1 MQKILVK
8 GGVTN
13 MKRMFCILLI
23 LSLVF
28 AMVSCGKD
36 KQPAIESDD
45 LTPTL
50 TADAFLKAL
59 KAQDLEALEQVYEGD
74 VKDFSLAEEIDDPT
88 LLALAEKAMEKMLD
102 FDYTLDNEQINGN
115 NATVDVLFKTYDF
128 EGIFKDLT
136 DGILPNIMDPGIF
149 SKNPEAIEQ
158 EILGTLTENFAEALK
173 NVKKDKDVTVPLKLV
188 KKGGK
193 WMVKDLNKSDDLMF
207 ALSGGIGKF
216 YEGIGKLFG

>member
-1 MQKILVK
+1 
-8 GGVTN
+8 

-28 AMVSCGKD
+28 AMVSCGKE
-36 KQPAIESDD
+36 KQPAVKSDD

-149 SKNPEAIEQ
+149 SKDPQTIER

-188 KKGGK
+188 RKGGK

>member
-1 MQKILVK
+1 
-8 GGVTN
+8 
-13 MKRMFCILLI
+13 MKRLFCIALI

-28 AMVSCGKD
+28 TLVSCGKD
-36 KQPAIESDD
+36 EPVTSSDD

-59 KAQDLEALEQVYEGD
+59 KAKDLASLEQVYEGD
-74 VKDFSLAEEIDDPT
+74 AKDFSLAEEIDDPT
-88 LLALAEKAMEKMLD
+88 LLALADKAMEKMLD
-102 FDYTLDNEQINGN
+102 FDYTLNNEQINGN
-115 NATVDVLFKTYDF
+115 NATMDVLFKTYDF

-149 SKNPEAIEQ
+149 SKDPQTIER

-193 WMVKDLNKSDDLMF
+193 WMVKDLNKTDDFMF

-216 YEGIGKLFG
+216 YETIGKLFG

>member
-1 MQKILVK
+1 
-8 GGVTN
+8 
-13 MKRMFCILLI
+13 MKRLFCIALI
-23 LSLVF
+23 LLLVF
-28 AMVSCGKD
+28 TMVSCGKD
-36 KQPAIESDD
+36 EPVTSSDD

-59 KAQDLEALEQVYEGD
+59 KAKDLASLEQVYEGD
-74 VKDFSLAEEIDDPT
+74 AKDFSLAEEIDDPT
-88 LLALAEKAMEKMLD
+88 LLALADKAMEKMLD

-149 SKNPEAIEQ
+149 SKDPQTIER

-193 WMVKDLNKSDDLMF
+193 WMVKDLNKTDDFMF
-207 ALSGGIGKF
+207 ALSGGISKF
-216 YEGIGKLFG
+216 YESLEKIIG

>member
-1 MQKILVK
+1 
-8 GGVTN
+8 
-13 MKRMFCILLI
+13 MKRMFCIALI

-28 AMVSCGKD
+28 TMVSCGKE
-36 KQPAIESDD
+36 KQPAIKSDD

-50 TADAFLKAL
+50 TADSFLKAL

-88 LLALAEKAMEKMLD
+88 LLALADKAMEKMLD

-149 SKNPEAIEQ
+149 SKDPQTIEQ

-188 KKGGK
+188 RKGGK

>member
-28 AMVSCGKD
+28 AMVSCGKE

-136 DGILPNIMDPGIF
+136 DGILPNIMNPGIF
-149 SKNPEAIEQ
+149 SKDPEA
-158 EILGTLTENFAEALK
+158 A
-173 NVKKDKDVTVPLKLV
+173 KKDKDISVPLKLV

>member
-1 MQKILVK
+1 M
-8 GGVTN
+8 
-13 MKRMFCILLI
+13 LI
-23 LSLVF
+23 FALVF
-28 AMVSCGKD
+28 TMASCGKD
-36 KQPAIESDD
+36 EPIISSDD
-45 LTPTL
+45 LSPTL

-59 KAQDLEALEQVYEGD
+59 KAKDLEALEQVYEGD
-74 VKDFSLAEEIDDPT
+74 AKDFSLAEEIEDPT
-88 LLALAEKAMEKMLD
+88 LLALADKAMEKMLD

-149 SKNPEAIEQ
+149 GKDPQTIER

-173 NVKKDKDVTVPLKLV
+173 NVKKDKDITVPLKLV
-188 KKGGK
+188 RKGGK

>member
-1 MQKILVK
+1 M
-8 GGVTN
+8 
-13 MKRMFCILLI
+13 LI
-23 LSLVF
+23 LALVF
-28 AMVSCGKD
+28 TLVSCGKE
-36 KQPAIESDD
+36 KQPAVKSDD

-136 DGILPNIMDPGIF
+136 DSILPNIINPGIF
-149 SKNPEAIEQ
+149 SKDPKAIEQ
-158 EILGTLTENFAEALK
+158 EILGALTENFAEALK
-173 NVKKDKDVTVPLKLV
+173 NAEKDKDTSISLKLV
-188 KKGGK
+188 RKGGK
-193 WMVKDLNKSDDLMF
+193 WMVKDINMTDDFMF
-207 ALSGGIGKF
+207 ALSGGISKF
-216 YEGIGKLFG
+216 YEDIGKLFG

>member
-1 MQKILVK
+1 
-8 GGVTN
+8 

-88 LLALAEKAMEKMLD
+88 MLALAEKAMEKMLD

-136 DGILPNIMDPGIF
+136 DSIL
-149 SKNPEAIEQ
+149 
-158 EILGTLTENFAEALK
+158 EALK
-173 NVKKDKDVTVPLKLV
+173 SAKKDKDISVPLKLV